1 MPARTAF
8 PDSKRISATFVKG
21 VVKADEVLDDGTPQI
36 AFIGRSNVGKSS
48 IINALTGR
56 DNLARTSSFPG
67 RTQEINV
74 FSVNGSYYLIDLPG
88 YGFIRDSKKKKAR
101 LHGLIDWYLFGSH
114 YQQKAVVFIIDAE
127 IGPTDDDLET
137 LRALEEH
144 RKSIVVVANKADKIA
159 RSKSKARIQDLQA
172 LVGDHPLVP
181 FSSKTGTG
189 IRELARIIFGDSSG
203 LPHR

>member
-1 MPARTAF
+1 MATRASF
-8 PDSKRISATFVKG
+8 PDLKKTAVTFVKG

-48 IINALTGR
+48 IINSLTGR

-67 RTQEINV
+67 RTQQINI
-74 FSVNGSYYLIDLPG
+74 FSVGGAFYLIDLPG
-88 YGFIRDSKKKKAR
+88 YGFIRDSREKKGR

-114 YQQKAVVFIIDAE
+114 YEQKAVVFIIDAE
-127 IGPTDDDLET
+127 IGPTDDDFET

-144 RKSIVVVANKADKIA
+144 RKSIVIVANKADKIA
-159 RSKSKARIQDLQA
+159 RSKYKARILELHA
-172 LVGDHPLVP
+172 RVGDHPVIP

-189 IRELARIIFGDSSG
+189 IRELAREIFGD
-203 LPHR
+203 